1 MRKNSILG
9 LSLVF
14 AASVFGQT
22 NILNASIPEEIG
34 LKTEAQM
41 QLAEDKPLEYG
52 YVDDRDI
59 LYSKIVWEKIVLDE
73 KVNFPYLFPINETNI
88 DLYRRSLF
96 TTLWQAVRNGD
107 VTAYTDSYFTEPVS
121 IKQVKSALVYE
132 KIDDSGT
139 DYMNANGLTED
150 EVLANQSLLPEEYWI
165 REEIGPADI
174 KEFRIKGMWYFDKR
188 QGELKYRL
196 LALCPA
202 APEAR
207 FKNSDNEDD
216 KTPIELFWVY
226 MPEARQLLT
235 DAKSFNNKNSAK
247 PISFDHLL
255 NSRRF
260 NATIYKEANVY
271 GDREIERYIPGNAL
285 MQLLESER
293 IKDNIRNFEQDM
305 WSY

>member
-1 MRKNSILG
+1 MKKNSILG
-9 LSLVF
+9 LTLVF

-34 LKTEAQM
+34 LKTDAQM
-41 QLAEDKPLEYG
+41 QLADDKPLEYG

-73 KVNFPYLFPINETNI
+73 KVNFPYLFPIYEENI

-96 TTLWQAVRNGD
+96 TTLWQAVQNGD
-107 VTAYTDSYFTEPVS
+107 LTAYTDSYFTEPSS
-121 IKQVKSALVYE
+121 IKQVKSALEYV

-139 DYMNANGLTED
+139 DYMNANGLNEE

-165 REEIGPADI
+165 REKIGPADI

-226 MPEARQLLT
+226 MPEARDLLT

>member
-1 MRKNSILG
+1 MKKNSILG

-107 VTAYTDSYFTEPVS
+107 VSAYSDSYFTELVS
-121 IKQVKSALVYE
+121 IKQVSSALIYE

-150 EVLANQSLLPEEYWI
+150 EVLANKSLLPEEYWI

-207 FKNSDNEDD
+207 FKNSDNEED

>member
-1 MRKNSILG
+1 MKKNSILG
-9 LSLVF
+9 LTLVF

-41 QLAEDKPLEYG
+41 QLADDKPLEYG

-73 KVNFPYLFPINETNI
+73 KVNFPYLFPIYEENI

-96 TTLWQAVRNGD
+96 TTLWQAVQNGD
-107 VTAYTDSYFTEPVS
+107 LTAYTDSYFTEPSS
-121 IKQVKSALVYE
+121 IKQVKSALEYV

-139 DYMNANGLTED
+139 DYMNANGLNEE

-165 REEIGPADI
+165 REKIGPADI

-207 FKNSDNEDD
+207 FKNSDNEED

>member
-1 MRKNSILG
+1 MVKL
-9 LSLVF
+9 
-14 AASVFGQT
+14 
-22 NILNASIPEEIG
+22 P
-34 LKTEAQM
+34 
-41 QLAEDKPLEYG
+41 
-52 YVDDRDI
+52 
-59 LYSKIVWEKIVLDE
+59 
-73 KVNFPYLFPINETNI
+73 
-88 DLYRRSLF
+88 
-96 TTLWQAVRNGD
+96 
-107 VTAYTDSYFTEPVS
+107 AYTDSYFTEPVS
-121 IKQVKSALVYE
+121 IKQVKSALEYV

-139 DYMNANGLTED
+139 DYMNANGLNEE
-150 EVLANQSLLPEEYWI
+150 EVYANQSLLPEEYWI
-165 REEIGPADI
+165 REKIGPADI